1 VPGVVRVVADDLR
14 LSALQVDMHADA
26 LRLRHGTAD
35 GRIEAAQNGIPGGAA
50 AALTGAL
57 AKWQH
62 DTSMQFTKL
71 VEHGTG
77 LRTGAAAYD
86 DIDAQSA
93 EALRAAGMAV
103 PYPDLGL

>member
-1 VPGVVRVVADDLR
+1 VRVVADDLR
-14 LSALQVDMHADA
+14 LSALQVDMNADT

-35 GRIEAAQNGIPGGAA
+35 GRIEAAQNGIPGVAA
-50 AALTGAL
+50 AALTGAQ

-62 DTSMQFTKL
+62 DTSMHFTKL

-86 DIDAQSA
+86 DTDAHSA
-93 EALRAAGMAV
+93 GALRAAGEAV
-103 PYPDLGL
+103 PYLDLGL